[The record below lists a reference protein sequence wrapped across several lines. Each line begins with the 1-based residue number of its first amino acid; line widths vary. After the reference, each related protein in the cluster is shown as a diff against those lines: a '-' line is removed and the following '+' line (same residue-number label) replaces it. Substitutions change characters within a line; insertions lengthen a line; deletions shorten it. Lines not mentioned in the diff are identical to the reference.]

1 METKL
6 DFVKLVG
13 KWYADV
19 PGWKG
24 NIEDLEM
31 VMGADQL
38 LDYLSNNTKFVSL
51 TVSTENNGGIQCVK
65 TDDIYDGTE
74 YHVLDENCPV
84 KNIWLCQVNN
94 YFWGGYAPEKIWFKV
109 NEK

>member
-1 METKL
+1 MENNL

-31 VMGADQL
+31 VMGADEL
-38 LDYLSNNTKFVSL
+38 LDYLSGNKKFVSL
-51 TVSTENNGGIQCVK
+51 SVSTSDNGGVK
-65 TDDIYDGTE
+65 CTKNYDIYGGAE
-74 YHVLDENCPV
+74 YSILDVNSPV
-84 KNIWLCQVNN
+84 KVFWLCEVNN
-94 YFWGGYAPEKIWFKV
+94 FFWGGMAPDTIWFKV
-109 NEK
+109 NE